1 MEEKLLYSFE
11 FIVEDIIDEV
21 VKQTDNLKGSASSAE
36 IVFKN
41 RVKIVVEHMDN
52 DMGIEDNHC
61 VICQAFYPGAD
72 NFFIRNSCT
81 SGDKYTAFKHSI
93 KDFVFLAIKKY
104 FRFQAA

>member
-52 DMGIEDNHC
+52 VRIITALF
-61 VICQAFYPGAD
+61 VRL
-72 NFFIRNSCT
+72 FIRVLIISLSATVVQAVINTQPLNTLSKT
-81 SGDKYTAFKHSI
+81 S
-93 KDFVFLAIKKY
+93 Y
-104 FRFQAA
+104 F

>member
-1 MEEKLLYSFE
+1 MSTCSVTKAVRDTVVDGLEIKL
-11 FIVEDIIDEV
+11 
-21 VKQTDNLKGSASSAE
+21 
-36 IVFKN
+36 
-41 RVKIVVEHMDN
+41 DN

-93 KDFVFLAIKKY
+93 KDFVLLAIAY
-104 FRFQAA
+104 LS